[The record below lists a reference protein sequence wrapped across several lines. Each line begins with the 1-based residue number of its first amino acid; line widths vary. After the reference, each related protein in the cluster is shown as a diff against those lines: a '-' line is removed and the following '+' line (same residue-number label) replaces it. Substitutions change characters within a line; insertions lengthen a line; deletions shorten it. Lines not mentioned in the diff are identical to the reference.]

1 MFFFRNFTIAR
12 LLPRFLH
19 IKPKAKPEEIAA
31 FQTGNEFIEIFP
43 DNSIEI
49 FLVFP
54 YGYYANITMGLNR
67 TKTIPN
73 STDVWWEMS
82 EQNNTYE
89 YRPSLNCKKNQN
101 DIFNRHF
108 LRILSGSLSGQNY
121 LTMMFFND
129 KVSPANISFLT
140 RYG

>member
-1 MFFFRNFTIAR
+1 MFFLGILLLQDYYRDFYILNQKQNQKKLQLFKRVMSLSRFSPIIQFNF
-12 LLPRFLH
+12 
-19 IKPKAKPEEIAA
+19 
-31 FQTGNEFIEIFP
+31 
-43 DNSIEI
+43 

>member
-1 MFFFRNFTIAR
+1 
-12 LLPRFLH
+12 
-19 IKPKAKPEEIAA
+19 
-31 FQTGNEFIEIFP
+31 
-43 DNSIEI
+43 
-49 FLVFP
+49 
-54 YGYYANITMGLNR
+54 MGLNR